1 MRLEQLTFIRF
12 IAAIAVVIHHFGL
25 KVFPFT
31 TPILYEL
38 FKQGDLGVSF
48 FFFLS
53 GFVMIIAYQNKKK
66 INALNY
72 LKNRFARIYPVF
84 FLAAVL
90 LLVNKILSA
99 DGYINLKGFLLHLSM
114 LHAWIPGYQ
123 LSYNIASWTLSVE
136 LFFYIIFP
144 FLFNRFY
151 SKKQLDLKQV
161 ALVILTV
168 WLVTQVVLVV
178 LRPNLFFD
186 FPQISFLYDEVLRL
200 FPLMH
205 LNQFLVGNLFGILFL
220 KYGVNSIKNYDLI
233 IIALILL
240 LLGVLIFNPG
250 LNLFGGLILIVFAPL
265 VYLMA
270 CNNGVLTKISNHKI
284 LVFLGEI
291 SYGIYIL
298 QYPVQYLSSYLF
310 KVLGLDK
317 IDEGIRFSAMLAIL
331 ILFSSLSYLYLEKP
345 MRDKI
350 KNTRILTLLKKT
362 NAKLSQEI

>member
-25 KVFPFT
+25 KVFPFS
-31 TPILYEL
+31 TPILHEL

-84 FLAAVL
+84 FLAAIL
-90 LLVNKILSA
+90 LFVNKILSA
-99 DGYINLKGFLLHLSM
+99 DGYMNFKGFLLHLSM

-144 FLFNRFY
+144 ILFNAFY
-151 SKKQLDLKQV
+151 SKKHLDLKKT
-161 ALVILTV
+161 LTIIFGT
-168 WLVTQVVLVV
+168 WLVTQIILVV
-178 LRPNLFFD
+178 LKPNFLFD
-186 FPQISFLYDEVLRL
+186 FQGSSFLYNEVLRL

-205 LNQFLVGNLFGILFL
+205 LNQFLVGNIFGLLFL
-220 KYGVNSIKNYDLI
+220 KYGVNAVKNYDFQ
-233 IIALILL
+233 IIALTVLLLIILL
-240 LLGVLIFNPG
+240 FNPG
-250 LNLFGGLILIVFAPL
+250 FNLFGGLILIVFAPL

-270 CNNGVLTKISNHKI
+270 CNNGMLTKMGNYKA

-298 QYPVQYLSSYLF
+298 QYPVHYLCNYF
-310 KVLGLDK
+310 FTKLGLDA
-317 IDEGIRFSAMLAIL
+317 INEGFKFTVMLVVL
-331 ILFSSLSYLYLEKP
+331 ILFSAFSYLYIEKP

-350 KNTRILTLLKKT
+350 KNTRILTVLKKVRV
-362 NAKLSQEI
+362 KLNPSV